1 MIVLANALFKDIFSA
16 HANWQ
21 FEAFILEMPDKVGT
35 ER

>member
-16 HANWQ
+16 RANWQ
-21 FEAFILEMPDKVGT
+21 FEAFLLEMPDEAGS